1 MCKRIQLRGH
11 VTAPLLFL
19 SVLRQLQ
26 IISAND
32 NVVSLAAALSV
43 VTREAMTMK
52 HNTLLPLLF
61 TCVINLGYEAIMS
74 IQNAQN

>member
-43 VTREAMTMK
+43 VAREAMTMK

-61 TCVINLGYEAIMS
+61 TRVINLGYEAIMS